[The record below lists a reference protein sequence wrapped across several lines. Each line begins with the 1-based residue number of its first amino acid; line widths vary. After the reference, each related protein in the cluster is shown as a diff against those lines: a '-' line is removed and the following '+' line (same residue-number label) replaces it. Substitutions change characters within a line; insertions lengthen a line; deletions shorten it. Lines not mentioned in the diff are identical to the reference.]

1 METMNIQKEFENR
14 VKMCCE
20 ERVYANAAPSGA
32 HTPYLTYFRQ
42 SAAPATLDMDGSSVL
57 TRTLLQVDS
66 CGSTYDEAVTLAGSV
81 RQAIEGWE
89 REYGVQL
96 EKDVFEVETG
106 LHHVVMEI
114 SVWHP

>member
-1 METMNIQKEFENR
+1 MNIQKEFENR

-32 HTPYLTYFRQ
+32 QTPYLTYFRQ

-96 EKDVFEVETG
+96 EKAVFEVETG